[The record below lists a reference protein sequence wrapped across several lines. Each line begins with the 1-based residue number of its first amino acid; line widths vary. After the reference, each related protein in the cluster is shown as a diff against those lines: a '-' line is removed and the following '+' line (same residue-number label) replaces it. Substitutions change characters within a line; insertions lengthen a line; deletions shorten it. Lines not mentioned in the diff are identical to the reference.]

1 MRSLRELQSGV
12 WYEIRT
18 ALNNR
23 QPLFRSR
30 QTLALFAKV
39 LGETAEHFDFE
50 IRGLDIKDDLLL
62 VFCIKPEDGFKLP
75 QIMQWL
81 KQTFTVRYNLLH
93 GWTGHIWGD
102 RYWSEILEGEPPE
115 GAEEWTGPVM
125 GVEAAEFSPDEAGGG
140 AEVRVSPP
148 PEGTKGGVSPVPGKP
163 AEIPRR
169 AAAPPG

>member
-1 MRSLRELQSGV
+1 V

-18 ALNNR
+18 AVNNR
-23 QPLFRSR
+23 EPLFRLR
-30 QTLALFAKV
+30 QTLALCAKV

-50 IRGLDIKDDLLL
+50 IRGLHIKDELLL
-62 VFCIKPEDGFKLP
+62 VFYIKPEDGFKLP

-93 GWTGHIWGD
+93 GRSGHIWGD

-115 GAEEWTGPVM
+115 WAEEWTGPVM
-125 GVEAAEFSPDEAGGG
+125 GVEAAEFSPAL
-140 AEVRVSPP
+140 ARVSPLP
-148 PEGTKGGVSPVPGKP
+148 WETWETKAGVSPVSGQP